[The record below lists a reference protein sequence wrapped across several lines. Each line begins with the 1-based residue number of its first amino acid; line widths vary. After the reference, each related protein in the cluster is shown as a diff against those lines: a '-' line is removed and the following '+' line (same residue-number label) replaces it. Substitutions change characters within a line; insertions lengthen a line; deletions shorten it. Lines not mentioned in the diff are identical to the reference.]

1 MKLKEQVALITGA
14 ATGIGRASARLFA
27 QEGARVAIADI
38 NDRDG
43 QETVKMIQSAGGK
56 AMFIRIDVSAVSQLE
71 QMVRT
76 TVDSF
81 GKLTIFFHNA
91 GIAGPGALE
100 ATSEEAY
107 DRCMA
112 VNLKAGYFG
121 AKFAVPELRKAG
133 GGSILFTSSGLGL
146 RPSPQSPAY
155 SLSKAGLIMLT
166 RSLAVSLARD
176 NIRVNAICPGP
187 VNETPIWQDF
197 VNRVPGTN
205 ADEYVRK
212 SLEGRPINRFGTAE
226 EMARAALFLV
236 SPENSYITGVAL
248 PVDGGGVAR

>member
-1 MKLKEQVALITGA
+1 MKLKGQVAIITGA
-14 ATGIGRASARLFA
+14 ATGIGRASAKLFA
-27 QEGARVAIADI
+27 REGAQVAIADI

-43 QETVKMIQSAGGK
+43 LETAKMIQGEGGQ
-56 AMFIRIDVSAVSQLE
+56 AVFIHTDVSSVPQLE
-71 QMVRT
+71 QMVRIA
-76 TVDSF
+76 VEKF

-91 GIAGPGALE
+91 GVAGPGPLE
-100 ATSEEAY
+100 TTTEESY

-112 VNLKAGYFG
+112 VNLKAGFFG
-121 AKFAVPELRKAG
+121 AKYAAPEIRRAG
-133 GGSILFTSSGLGL
+133 GGCILFTSSGLGL

-155 SLSKAGLIMLT
+155 SISKAGLIMLT
-166 RSLAVSLARD
+166 RSLAVSLAKH

-187 VNETPIWQDF
+187 INETPIWQDF
-197 VNRVPGTN
+197 VNRVPG
-205 ADEYVRK
+205 ADVVEYERMA
-212 SLEGRPINRFGTAE
+212 LDGRPIARFGTVQ

>member
-1 MKLKEQVALITGA
+1 MKLTGQTALITGA

-27 QEGARVAIADI
+27 REGAMVAIADI
-38 NDRDG
+38 NDEAG
-43 QETVKMIQSAGGK
+43 NETAGMIQKDGGE
-56 AMFIRIDVSAVSQLE
+56 AIFIHTDVSSVSQLE
-71 QMVRT
+71 RMVRA

-91 GIAGPGALE
+91 GIAGPGTIE
-100 ATSEEAY
+100 TTTEDTY

-121 AKFAVPELRKAG
+121 AKFAAPEIRRAG
-133 GGSILFTSSGLGL
+133 GGSIIFTSSGLGL
-146 RPSPQSPAY
+146 RPAPQSPVY
-155 SLSKAGLIMLT
+155 SLTKAGLVMLT
-166 RSLAVSLARD
+166 RSLALYLARD

-187 VNETPIWQDF
+187 VSETPIWQDF
-197 VNRVPGTN
+197 VNRVPGTD
-205 ADEYVRK
+205 AGEYARK
-212 SLEGRPINRFGTAE
+212 SLEGRPIARFGTAE

-248 PVDGGGVAR
+248 PVDGGGAAR

>member
-1 MKLKEQVALITGA
+1 MKLKGQVALITGA

-27 QEGARVAIADI
+27 QEGAQVAIADI
-38 NDRDG
+38 NDKDSK
-43 QETVKMIQSAGGK
+43 ETVRMIQDAGGK
-56 AMFIRIDVSAVSQLE
+56 AMFIHTDVSAVPQLE
-71 QMVRT
+71 RMVRT
-76 TVDSF
+76 TVDGF

-91 GIAGPGALE
+91 GIAGPGVLE
-100 ATSEEAY
+100 TTAEEDY

-112 VNLKAGYFG
+112 INLKAGFFG
-121 AKFAVPELRKAG
+121 ARFAVPEIRKAG

-146 RPSPQSPAY
+146 RPSPQSPVY
-155 SLSKAGLIMLT
+155 SLTKAGLIMLT
-166 RSLAVSLARD
+166 RSLAVSLARE

-187 VNETPIWQDF
+187 VSETPIWQDF

-205 ADEYVRK
+205 ADEYGRK
-212 SLEGRPINRFGTAE
+212 SLEGRPIARFGTAE
-226 EMARAALFLV
+226 EIARAALFLV